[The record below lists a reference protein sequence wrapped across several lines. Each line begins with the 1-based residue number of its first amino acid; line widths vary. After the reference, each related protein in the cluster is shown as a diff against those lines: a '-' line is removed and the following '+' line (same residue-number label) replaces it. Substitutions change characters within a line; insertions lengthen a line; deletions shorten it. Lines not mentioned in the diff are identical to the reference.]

1 MKPLYNSDGRNTV
14 FCGNTIIAKMYVGF
28 NSAEM
33 RILQGMNRSETVKQI
48 IKDCPEFAI
57 YNNITESYYPKLF

>member
-14 FCGNTIIAKMYVGF
+14 FCGKTIIAKMYVG
-28 NSAEM
+28 NEQPEM

-48 IKDCPEFAI
+48 IKDCPNFAT

>member
-14 FCGNTIIAKMYVGF
+14 FCGKTIIAKMYVG
-28 NSAEM
+28 NEQPEM